1 MSPNG
6 PPPEPLTQLL
16 LLEDNPADR
25 ALARVYLRAIAD
37 QKFQICDV
45 NSVADARAKLEEDPQ
60 FFDIIFVDQNL
71 PDGNGLD
78 LIREMSTQV
87 SAPMILL
94 TGDGSRDIDV
104 AAMASGASDF
114 LPKDMINSQV
124 LDRAIRYSIAERKN
138 SLLLKKNVVQ
148 LEATNEQL
156 LSDSM
161 RIDAEVAN
169 VIKLAEHLAKPPD
182 KIEINCHVL
191 DTSRSSY
198 ESVSEASNVGVWRIQ
213 ADGLTLYANS
223 HICRLL
229 KIESAELLAN
239 QSFVSQFSEPDRR
252 RAEREMTVWNSG
264 MTSSFESRFASVGDD
279 QGRDLA
285 ISGCPVLNAEGAV
298 DSITL
303 TVVDVTERRQSE
315 LMIREMAQTDPL
327 TSLLNRT
334 TFMDM
339 LPSLVAINRRNGTHV
354 ALLYIDLDGFKNV
367 NDTFGHQAGDEV
379 LKVVAGKLLACIRES
394 DFVARI
400 GGDEF
405 AVVLN
410 NLHSPLGAASV
421 AENILT
427 TMSKPWKIDD
437 QVVEIGVSIGIA
449 IFDTEECNPP
459 ECLRNADMALYRCK
473 HEGGNGYRFF
483 DHKMLEAVAARQKFE
498 ADLACAPETG
508 AFRLYYQ
515 PQVNLLDGKITG
527 MEALLRWDKPDVG
540 LVGPADFMDIAEES
554 GAIIRIGHWVTQT
567 VCRQI
572 ASLPSGVP
580 ISINV
585 SARELH
591 QPDLIKNLVSAV
603 RDSNIEP
610 GRLMIEVTESAV
622 IDDLDESA
630 RVISEIR
637 KSGIKVALDDFGTGY
652 SSLSILK
659 SLPVDSLKID
669 GSFIRNICS
678 DTIDAAITESVI
690 DLGRRMGLRVVAEC
704 IETEEQAALLKQ
716 LGCVEAQ
723 GYLYCKPMPAD
734 HFWTPEP
741 PLAIQVASSH
751 G

>member
-1 MSPNG
+1 MSPNN
-6 PPPEPLTQLL
+6 PSSEPLTQLL

-25 ALARVYLRAIAD
+25 ALARVYLRDIAD
-37 QKFQICDV
+37 QKFEICDV
-45 NSVADARAKLEEDPQ
+45 SLVADARAKLEDNPQ
-60 FFDIIFVDQNL
+60 FFDIIFVDHNL

-94 TGDGSRDIDV
+94 TADSNRDIDV

-124 LDRAIRYSIAERKN
+124 LDRAIRYSIAGRKN

-156 LSDSM
+156 LSNSKL
-161 RIDAEVAN
+161 IEAEAAN
-169 VIKLAEHLAKPPD
+169 VIKLAEHLAKPSD
-182 KIEINCHVL
+182 KPVINCHVL
-191 DTSRSSY
+191 DTDRSNY
-198 ESVSEASNVGVWRIQ
+198 ESISEASSIGVWRIR
-213 ADGLTLYANS
+213 ADGLTLHANS

-229 KIESAELLAN
+229 KVESAERLTD

-252 RAEREMTVWNSG
+252 RAERELAVWNSG
-264 MTSSFESRFASVGDD
+264 MTSSFESQFASVGED

-285 ISGCPVLNAEGAV
+285 ISGCPVLDTEGEV
-298 DSITL
+298 DSIIV

-315 LMIREMAQTDPL
+315 TTFREMAQTDPL

-339 LPSLVAINRRNGTHV
+339 LPSLVAINRRNRTHV

-367 NDTFGHQAGDEV
+367 NDTYGHQAGDEV
-379 LKVVAGKLLACIRES
+379 LKVVAGKLKACIRES

-427 TMSKPWKIDD
+427 TMGKPWKIDD

-449 IFDTEECNPP
+449 IFDTEDCTPP
-459 ECLRNADMALYRCK
+459 QCLRNADMALYRCK
-473 HEGGNGYRFF
+473 HEGGNAYRFF
-483 DHKMLEAVAARQKFE
+483 DPKMLEAVALRNRFE
-498 ADLACAPETG
+498 ADLAIAPQNG

-515 PQVNLLDGKITG
+515 PQVNLNDGTITG
-527 MEALLRWDKPDVG
+527 MEALLRWDKPGVG
-540 LVGPADFMDIAEES
+540 LVGPVDFMDIAEES
-554 GAIIRIGHWVTQT
+554 GAIIQIGHWVTQT
-567 VCRQI
+567 ACRQI
-572 ASLPSGVP
+572 ANLPSGVP

-585 SARELH
+585 SAKELH
-591 QPDLIKNLVSAV
+591 EPDLVKNLTAAV
-603 RDSNIEP
+603 RDTGIQP

-622 IDDLDESA
+622 IEDLDQSA

-637 KSGIKVALDDFGTGY
+637 ESGIRVALDDFGTGY

-659 SLPVDSLKID
+659 SLSVDGLKID
-669 GSFIRNICS
+669 GSFIQNICS
-678 DTIDAAITESVI
+678 NTVDAAITKSVI

-716 LGCVEAQ
+716 LGCMEAQ
-723 GYLYCKPMPAD
+723 GYLYSRPMPAD
-734 HFWTPEP
+734 HFWSPES
-741 PLAIQVASSH
+741 PLTVQVAGAIS
-751 G
+751 